1 MTKIDL
7 KKELRHLYLPSAKK
21 VSLVE
26 APEFSFVM
34 IDGMIPAGLSPAE
47 SIDFQ
52 EALSALYGISYTL
65 KFASKLREEKPI
77 DYTVMALEGLWWVD
91 DGEFD
96 ISGGQDWHFRA
107 MILQPDHITDVMV
120 DEAVNAVRKKAE
132 NPALDK
138 ARFERFH
145 EGLSIQI
152 MHIGPYA
159 DEPRSLAKMSE
170 YAQENRY
177 EYRGRHHEIYIGD
190 PRRAKP
196 ENLKTVLRYPVRKI
210 AP

>member
-1 MTKIDL
+1 MVKIDL

-21 VSLVE
+21 VSVVNV
-26 APEFSFVM
+26 PEFSFVM
-34 IDGMIPAGLSPAE
+34 VDGMIPAGLPPAE
-47 SIDFQ
+47 SIEFQ

-65 KFASKLREEKPI
+65 KFASKLRAENPI
-77 DYTVMALEGLWWVD
+77 DYTVMTLEGLWWVD

-96 ISGGQDWHFRA
+96 ISQSQDWQFRA
-107 MILQPDHITDVMV
+107 MILQPDHITAEMV
-120 DEAVNAVRKKAE
+120 DDALEESRKKTE

-138 ARFERFH
+138 ARFQRFK

-170 YAQENRY
+170 YARENGY
-177 EYRGRHHEIYIGD
+177 EYSGRHHEIYIGD

-196 ENLKTVLRYPVRKI
+196 ENLKTVLRHPVRKVE
-210 AP
+210 